1 MHQTNSDKP
10 KAQKKTII
18 LGGLLLA
25 SALFCILMTIIF
37 VYVSNDANQRVEGIR
52 KDYSDAAS
60 RRDEKVAQLG
70 NQVAEIQKK
79 LDSLPDRTA
88 NKTAD
93 KVKQVVKEDE
103 GK

>member
-1 MHQTNSDKP
+1 MHLPNSDKP
-10 KAQKKTII
+10 AQRKMVT
-18 LGGLLLA
+18 LGYWLLGA
-25 SALFCILMTIIF
+25 CLFSILMTIIF

-60 RRDEKVAQLG
+60 RRDEKVEQLT
-70 NQVAEIQKK
+70 NQVTDLQKK